1 MRKKRRW
8 LVGIFSVLG
17 ILVVIVYLQAE
28 AWAKAYI
35 EGEYPGVTIG
45 HLDIY
50 WWEKRA
56 TVYNLK
62 VDRENLKAK
71 LDRVEV
77 DADKNVAVFGGS
89 VELTLTEDD
98 GGGGG
103 PSSLKALVAEQ
114 LQVTVRKDKAVATL
128 LNVRVDATD
137 ACFTGGM
144 VEHPRGTVFL
154 GSGCAKRDKSLV
166 KVRDISMAVTLPFDI
181 PKVRIHQTLVVTD
194 LEVEPTTKRVKI
206 GRLAIAPVL
215 LTKPIE
221 THKDVPPILTLEGP
235 SLNLTE
241 DDLLVEAPVIEV
253 NHPWVAPYPVKFEK
267 VHATIPRGFVTGEP
281 FKVLADPEVT
291 LKDKVELW
299 IGRARVDIDP
309 IRRTIY
315 GKEPCAEW
323 LDALPRPLPDAM
335 VGMED
340 HFTGTLE
347 FEIAVKEPRFEL
359 IQNCKFSCKAKPIAD
374 IRNKPKFTYEAYD
387 SKDQLVTREVG
398 PAVAGWSRLG
408 DLPPFVPEA
417 FILLEDP
424 GFPRHKGVLP
434 GALENSLKVNLEKGG
449 FFKGGS
455 TITMQTAKNLW
466 LQRHK
471 TLGRKAQEA
480 LLTFALE
487 SCLSK
492 EQILETYVNIIEFG
506 PDIYGIGPA
515 AKHYFKKPPAKLAPD
530 EAFFLASILPAPR
543 KALPPDAGG
552 LDRARKIMKQLA
564 KSGFISEAL
573 VDDHD
578 PIDTSSWDLDEN

>member
-8 LVGIFSVLG
+8 LISIGIFLGVLG
-17 ILVVIVYLQAE
+17 ILGVVAYLKAE

-35 EGEYPGVTIG
+35 EEKYPGVTIG
-45 HLDIY
+45 RLDIH
-50 WWEKRA
+50 WMERRG
-56 TVYNLK
+56 TFYNIK
-62 VDRENLKAK
+62 VERENLRAT

-77 DADKNVAVFGGS
+77 DADKNVAVFGG
-89 VELTLTEDD
+89 EIDLTLTDDKDD
-98 GGGGG
+98 GGGT
-103 PSSLKALVAEQ
+103 SSIASLVAEQ
-114 LQVTVRKDKAVATL
+114 LIVTVRKNKLKATL
-128 LNVRVDATD
+128 LDVSVNATD
-137 ACFTGGM
+137 ACFTSGM
-144 VEHPRGTVFL
+144 VEHEKFGTAFF
-154 GSGCAKRDKSLV
+154 SDGCAKRDKSLV
-166 KVRDISMAVTLPFDI
+166 KVSDISMNITLPFDI
-181 PKVRIHQTLVVTD
+181 PKVRMEQTLVVTD
-194 LEVEPTTKRVKI
+194 LEVEPTSKRLKI

-215 LTKPIE
+215 LTKPVK
-221 THKDVPPILTLEGP
+221 THKDVPPILTLENP
-235 SLNLTE
+235 SLNLTD
-241 DDLLVEAPVIEV
+241 DDLLVETQKIEV

-267 VHATIPRGFVTGEP
+267 VRATIPSGFVTGEP
-281 FKVLADPEVT
+281 
-291 LKDKVELW
+291 LKAMRDKIELE
-299 IGRARVDIDP
+299 IGRAKVVVDP
-309 IRRTIY
+309 LKRSVS

-323 LDALPRPLPDAM
+323 LDVMPRPLPEAM
-335 VGMED
+335 VGMDE

-347 FEIAVKEPRFEL
+347 FEIVASSKPKFEL
-359 IQNCKFSCKAKPIAD
+359 KQDCKFSCKAKPIAD
-374 IRNKPKFTYEAYD
+374 IRNKSKFTYEAYD

-398 PAVAGWSRLG
+398 PTVAGWTRLG
-408 DLPPFVPEA
+408 DLPMYVPEA
-417 FILLEDP
+417 FVLMEDP

-434 GALENSLKVNLEKGG
+434 LALENSLKVNLEKGG

-455 TITMQTAKNLW
+455 TITMQLAKNLW

-515 AKHYFKKPPAKLAPD
+515 AKHYFKKPVAKLAPD

-573 VDDHD
+573 VDDQA